1 MKMELHR
8 INYNRCEAQNLTEQ
22 STRVPKHTV
31 DVSEFFLDQNRSN
44 KFDKLKSHIEKLKYT
59 KSSRVFLGLKFL
71 IQPTLSMGMLQ

>member
-22 STRVPKHTV
+22 STRDPKHTV

-44 KFDKLKSHIEKLKYT
+44 KFDKLKSHITKLIST
-59 KSSRVFLGLKFL
+59 
-71 IQPTLSMGMLQ
+71 